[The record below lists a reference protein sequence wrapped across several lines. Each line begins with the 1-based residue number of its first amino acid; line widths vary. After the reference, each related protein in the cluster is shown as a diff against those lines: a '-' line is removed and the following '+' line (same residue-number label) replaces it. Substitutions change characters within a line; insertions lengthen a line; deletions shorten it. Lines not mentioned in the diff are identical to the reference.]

1 LIRNGG
7 QPLPDRVLDARIR
20 EKPMQTVLIVI
31 HIFVVLA
38 LIGVVL
44 LQKSEG
50 GALGMGG
57 GSGFMTSRGSGN
69 VLTKTTAILAGIFF
83 ATSLL
88 LSVVAGLVRQ
98 GSIFQGGGSTPATQ
112 TAPVAPGTGDS
123 GKSILDQLKQ
133 QSVPQNAP
141 APTGPQPK
149 Q

>member
-1 LIRNGG
+1 
-7 QPLPDRVLDARIR
+7 
-20 EKPMQTVLIVI
+20 MQTVLIVI

-88 LSVVAGLVRQ
+88 LSIVAGLGRQ

-112 TAPVAPGTGDS
+112 TAPTAPADNS
-123 GKSILDQLKQ
+123 SKSILDQLKQ

-141 APTGPQPK
+141 APTAPQPK

>member
-1 LIRNGG
+1 
-7 QPLPDRVLDARIR
+7 
-20 EKPMQTVLIVI
+20 MQTVLIVI

-69 VLTKTTAILAGIFF
+69 VLTKTTAILATIFF

-88 LSVVAGLVRQ
+88 LSVVAGLGRQ
-98 GSIFQGGGSTPATQ
+98 GSIFQGGASTPATQ
-112 TAPVAPGTGDS
+112 TAPTAPADNS
-123 GKSILDQLKQ
+123 SKSILDQLKQ

-141 APTGPQPK
+141 APTAPQPK

>member
-1 LIRNGG
+1 
-7 QPLPDRVLDARIR
+7 
-20 EKPMQTVLIVI
+20 MQTVLILI
-31 HIFVVLA
+31 HILVVLA

-88 LSVVAGLVRQ
+88 LSIIAGLGRQ
-98 GSIFQGGGSTPATQ
+98 GSIFQGGNTPANQ
-112 TAPVAPGTGDS
+112 TAPAPGTGDS
-123 GKSILDQLKQ
+123 NKSILDQLKQ
-133 QSVPQNAP
+133 PSVPSNAP
-141 APTGPQPK
+141 APTGPQVPQSK
-149 Q
+149 

>member
-1 LIRNGG
+1 
-7 QPLPDRVLDARIR
+7 
-20 EKPMQTVLIVI
+20 MQTVLIVI

-88 LSVVAGLVRQ
+88 LSVVAGLGRQ
-98 GSIFQGGGSTPATQ
+98 GSIFQGGSAPATQ
-112 TAPVAPGTGDS
+112 TAPTAPADNS
-123 GKSILDQLKQ
+123 SKSILDQLKQ

-141 APTGPQPK
+141 APTAPQPK

>member
-1 LIRNGG
+1 
-7 QPLPDRVLDARIR
+7 
-20 EKPMQTVLIVI
+20 MQTVLILI
-31 HIFVVLA
+31 HILVVLA

-88 LSVVAGLVRQ
+88 LSIIAGLGRQ
-98 GSIFQGGGSTPATQ
+98 GSIFQGGSTPASQ
-112 TAPVAPGTGDS
+112 TAPAPANGGDS
-123 GKSILDQLKQ
+123 SKSILDQLKQ
-133 QSVPQNAP
+133 HSVPSNAP
-141 APTGPQPK
+141 APTGPQVPQSK
-149 Q
+149 

>member
-1 LIRNGG
+1 
-7 QPLPDRVLDARIR
+7 
-20 EKPMQTVLIVI
+20 MQTVLIVI

-69 VLTKTTAILAGIFF
+69 VLTKTTAILASIFF

-88 LSVVAGLVRQ
+88 LSVVAGLGRQ

-112 TAPVAPGTGDS
+112 TAPTAPADNS
-123 GKSILDQLKQ
+123 SKSILDQLKQ

-141 APTGPQPK
+141 APTAPQPK